1 MRSSLAV
8 LVLAIVPPLTAQPVP
23 QGDEIR
29 VRDGTDAPWTMGF
42 YAGSDETSIVLMQA
56 GIERTYEL
64 LATERIE
71 WKAPTKFLPRFL
83 LTTGLGVAAR
93 LGVELFR
100 QVFCIEPVSFGFDSK
115 CNEHWGRAA
124 AIGGVVGGGLY
135 TTVYTISGG
144 KLWRD
149 VTDRF
154 PPAGGAH

>member
-1 MRSSLAV
+1 MRTSLAILA
-8 LVLAIVPPLTAQPVP
+8 LVIVPPLTAQPVP
-23 QGDEIR
+23 KGDEIR
-29 VRDGTDAPWTMGF
+29 LREGSGAPWTMGV
-42 YAGSDETSIVLMQA
+42 YAGRDAASIVLMQA

-71 WKAPTKFLPRFL
+71 WKGPTKFLPRFL
-83 LTTGLGVAAR
+83 LTTGLGAVMG
-93 LGVELFR
+93 LGVEFFR
-100 QVFCIEPVSFGFDSK
+100 QVFCLEPVRYGFDSE

-135 TTVYTISGG
+135 TLGYTIRGQR
-144 KLWRD
+144 KWRD